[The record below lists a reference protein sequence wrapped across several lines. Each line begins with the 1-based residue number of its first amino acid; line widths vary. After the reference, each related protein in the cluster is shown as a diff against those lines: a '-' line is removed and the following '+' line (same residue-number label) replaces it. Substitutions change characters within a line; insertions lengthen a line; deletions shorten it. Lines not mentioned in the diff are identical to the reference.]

1 MVACAG
7 QLGTQL
13 GTSQRVRSHG
23 TPSGGLRRSAFVG
36 YDYENRIVEI
46 EDVGD
51 TTVAAF
57 AYDALG
63 RRIKTVSYDSAGSAA
78 TYFYYNDQWQVLA
91 EYDGTAFGN
100 LFVYGNYI
108 DEVLRM
114 NDGTNDYYY
123 AHDHLYSPAALME
136 TDGDVVE
143 RYEYDAYSVSWIPAQ
158 VFLAKVLNPKQI
170 QNDNEENSKHLMN
183 RNGCFCFEN

>member
-7 QLGTQL
+7 QFGTQL

-36 YDYENRIVEI
+36 YDYENRIIEI

-51 TTVAAF
+51 TTVAEF

-78 TYFYYNDQWQVLA
+78 TYFLLHVL
-91 EYDGTAFGN
+91 D
-100 LFVYGNYI
+100 
-108 DEVLRM
+108 RM
-114 NDGTNDYYY
+114 IHWMQMQH
-123 AHDHLYSPAALME
+123 AILIVM
-136 TDGDVVE
+136 
-143 RYEYDAYSVSWIPAQ
+143 
-158 VFLAKVLNPKQI
+158 
-170 QNDNEENSKHLMN
+170 
-183 RNGCFCFEN
+183 